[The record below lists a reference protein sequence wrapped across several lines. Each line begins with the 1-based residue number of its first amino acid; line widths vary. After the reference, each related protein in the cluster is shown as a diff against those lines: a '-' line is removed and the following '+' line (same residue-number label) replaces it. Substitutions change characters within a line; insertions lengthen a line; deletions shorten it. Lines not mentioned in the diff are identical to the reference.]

1 VKPILVFLWTA
12 MAVRMT
18 DPADYKLELRTA
30 TPVFEQPTPQQ
41 PSMKRFV
48 VPEEVERA
56 MMLDGLRMDPRKT
69 IWR

>member
-18 DPADYKLELRTA
+18 DWEAYKLELRTA
-30 TPVFEQPTPQQ
+30 TPAFEQPTLEQ

-56 MMLDGLRMDPRKT
+56 MMLEGLRMQPRKT